1 MHPENSFRISPGIQE
16 IEYKK
21 GFFSLWA
28 AGVLRGARICS
39 GSMPVL
45 TGPVAHAGAVAP
57 TLPEPE
63 AAFNQRE
70 SRETFL
76 PLTGA
81 RLRLWSPGR
90 SLILG

>member
-1 MHPENSFRISPGIQE
+1 
-16 IEYKK
+16 
-21 GFFSLWA
+21 
-28 AGVLRGARICS
+28 
-39 GSMPVL
+39 MPVL
-45 TGPVAHAGAVAP
+45 TGTVAHAGAVAP

-90 SLILG
+90 SVPVPKS

>member
-1 MHPENSFRISPGIQE
+1 M
-16 IEYKK
+16 YKKK
-21 GFFSLWA
+21 GFFRLWA

-45 TGPVAHAGAVAP
+45 TGIVAHAGAFAP
-57 TLPEPE
+57 TLPDPE

-70 SRETFL
+70 SRETIL

-90 SLILG
+90 SVPVPKS